1 MLNCAINI
9 KTFRESFLVSGRLD
23 AEYYLPQY
31 EHYLEVLSNYVG
43 NSGDITGYSYEAGVE
58 LPTRARRIVATGDYH
73 RV

>member
-43 NSGDITGYSYEAGVE
+43 NSGDITGYSYEA
-58 LPTRARRIVATGDYH
+58 RCRIANKSKANCGYG
-73 RV
+73 RLS